1 MNNYFKYKGDG
12 CIFTF
17 TPQRLWNGCHHFYD
31 LGHDVQLSFDHRLN
45 LHTSTFFT
53 SQNCVCVCQWSALC
67 DLLTLLWHRDHTV
80 TRSMTPRVPG
90 NHLISTLQ
98 NTHTHTY
105 TQTEDYS
112 KPAPSLIFT
121 PEHSS
126 QIKYFILC
134 FLLSRQICWTFSFAF
149 YYRQWT

>member
-53 SQNCVCVCQWSALC
+53 SQNCVCVSVKRSVWFTHIA
-67 DLLTLLWHRDHTV
+67 LTLRPHCYQIHD
-80 TRSMTPRVPG
+80 TPCTWKPPHQ
-90 NHLISTLQ
+90 HLTKH
-98 NTHTHTY
+98 THTH

-134 FLLSRQICWTFSFAF
+134 FLLSRQISHNLLNFFICILL
-149 YYRQWT
+149 

>member
-1 MNNYFKYKGDG
+1 MTGVYLHSLLKGYETVVI
-12 CIFTF
+12 IFMILVMMFSCPLTTDWIS
-17 TPQRLWNGCHHFYD
+17 TPAHSSLLR
-31 LGHDVQLSFDHRLN
+31 
-45 LHTSTFFT
+45 T
-53 SQNCVCVCQWSALC
+53 VCVCQWSALC
-67 DLLTLLWHRDHTV
+67 DLLTLLWHWDHTV

-98 NTHTHTY
+98 NTHTH

-134 FLLSRQICWTFSFAF
+134 FLLSRQISHNLLNFFICILL
-149 YYRQWT
+149 